1 MQTQDVN
8 ELKLL
13 IKYAI
18 TLCSLINLNSLTE
31 SFNTNINI
39 LNLPPD
45 DYIVFTESQQC
56 SSLQQILNFKR
67 EERKK
72 IW

>member
-1 MQTQDVN
+1 MQPQDVN

-13 IKYAI
+13 IKYAV
-18 TLCSLINLNSLTE
+18 TLCSLINLNSLAE

-45 DYIVFTESQQC
+45 DYILFTKSSEC
-56 SSLQQILNFKR
+56 HSLQQILNFKR
-67 EERKK
+67 EERQT